1 MKQVQSHDG
10 TPISYWTQGNGPPLI
25 IVGGALGDH
34 RFYAPLAAELAKE
47 FTVFTFDRRGRGQSG
62 DRLPYAIEREIE
74 DVAAILGEAGEA
86 ALVYG
91 HSAGSML
98 ALHAAAAGL
107 GFSKLVLADPPVR
120 AHGDADEAA
129 RARQAESAATI
140 QALHDRGDHRGAAA
154 FFLSGFGLPAE
165 VVQDMLD
172 SPAGEAMI
180 DCARALPYD
189 FALVGDGFVPETVA
203 ARISVP
209 TLIVAAEPTPPG
221 ALALAQATPTATLQP
236 LRTSTHDLAPAEIAQ
251 AISPFLR
258 SALAPALAEDE
269 AALTSQTRP
278 VLHVRASGSSRLE

>member
-1 MKQVQSHDG
+1 MKEVQSHDG
-10 TPISYWTQGNGPPLI
+10 TRIAYWTQGDGHPLI

-34 RFYAPLAAELAKE
+34 GFYAPLAAELATD
-47 FTVFTFDRRGRGQSG
+47 FTVFTFDRRGRGLSG
-62 DRLPYAIEREIE
+62 DTLPYAIEREID
-74 DVAAILGEAGEA
+74 DVAALVVEAGPA
-86 ALVYG
+86 IVYG

-120 AHGDADEAA
+120 AHGDADEDA

-154 FFLSGFGLPAE
+154 FFLGGFGLPAE
-165 VVQDMLD
+165 AVQARLD

-203 ARISVP
+203 ARVSVP
-209 TLIVAAEPTPPG
+209 TLIVAAEPAPPG
-221 ALALAQATPTATLQP
+221 ARALAAAISGATLRS
-236 LRTSTHDLAPAEIAQ
+236 LRGSTHDLAPAEIAH
-251 AISPFLR
+251 AIRPFL
-258 SALAPALAEDE
+258 SAAFAPAL
-269 AALTSQTRP
+269 
-278 VLHVRASGSSRLE
+278 V